1 MKKVIIT
8 CALTGSVP
16 SKEKFPALPITVDEI
31 VNDAI
36 AVYEAGAAVVHV
48 HVRDRVTGKN
58 SHDIEQFREI
68 KETVGAEA
76 TAKLNPT
83 MIENVAKGRVAKFL
97 KEVCLVI
104 QEFQFGDEA
113 KQNVAGYLKSQD
125 KDLKIVAYKRF
136 TLAAE

>member
-68 KETVGAEA
+68 KRPWKPSAPISSSSSPPEDGMTPVRRTG
-76 TAKLNPT
+76 TTPC
-83 MIENVAKGRVAKFL
+83 VASRRWPAIVPGPAPSP
-97 KEVCLVI
+97 
-104 QEFQFGDEA
+104 QE
-113 KQNVAGYLKSQD
+113 LM
-125 KDLKIVAYKRF
+125 
-136 TLAAE
+136 